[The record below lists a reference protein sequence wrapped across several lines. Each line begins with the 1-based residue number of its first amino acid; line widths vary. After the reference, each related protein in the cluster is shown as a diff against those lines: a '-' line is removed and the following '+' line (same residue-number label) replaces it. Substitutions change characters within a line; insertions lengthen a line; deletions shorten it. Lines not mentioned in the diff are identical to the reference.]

1 MSNLRQWKRLVTWLA
16 VAAMLAAALLPSI
29 SYALAANGAESRLMN
44 TMLAGICA
52 PSGMRYDAATITAV
66 MATTIAG
73 DDDKV
78 PGKQAGHMDD
88 CPWCRLA
95 SDLPALPAAGLAI
108 APQAD
113 AALLPPLFYHSP
125 APLFTWAAGKP
136 RGPPLLA

>member
-1 MSNLRQWKRLVTWLA
+1 MVTWLA
-16 VAAMLAAALLPSI
+16 VAAMLAAALLPAASH
-29 SYALAANGAESRLMN
+29 ALASDSAESRLMN

-52 PSGMRYDAATITAV
+52 PSGMRYDAAALAIEF
-66 MATTIAG
+66 ATTMAG
-73 DDDKV
+73 DDDKA

-95 SDLPALPAAGLAI
+95 SDLPALPGAGLVI
-108 APQAD
+108 APQAN

-125 APLFTWAAGKP
+125 TPLFTWAAGKP